1 MSMGLRS
8 PNMGG
13 VARRTSAMAV
23 FLLGFALLSCVA
35 QAASRGHLFR
45 AGARRSDP
53 TKRKVFDVTAFG
65 AKTEDQMNRGS
76 KKPNVVGK
84 LSTGEL
90 PGGGIPGLPGGT
102 VEESYDDGE
111 KIDDPNGLAFIR
123 TWVAACRGN
132 YKGPTKVVIP
142 KGTFLTG
149 PVVFQGPCNS
159 STEPIVVEVQGYVKA
174 STDLSQY
181 SSPEWFSFELVD
193 GLIVTGDGT
202 FDGQGTWTTSG
213 SKDSDK
219 AAQAP
224 SSLKFNKVNNSLIER
239 ITSLNS
245 KFFHTHMFGCN
256 NVTMRNVHLTAPG
269 DSPNTDGVYIS
280 ASDHIKVLNSVIA
293 TGGDCVSIG
302 PGAYDVT
309 VKNITCGPGYGISI
323 GSLGKDPDELSVS
336 EIHVSNCTL
345 RNTTYGARIKT
356 SAGKSAGEVTGIVY
370 EDIIMDQVQNPIII
384 DQYYGNTKVVKKIID
399 GNKKMVVPGNKKS
412 VGAGLKKKVG
422 AGLKKKVGAGSKK
435 KVGVGKQMELQG
447 GKKKSVSRNDAAGVP
462 SRPVSKWKISDVHF
476 RNIRGTSAGKV
487 AVSLAC
493 SSVNPCEGVK
503 FTDINLSYKGTSNK
517 KTALKSECF
526 NAQITPKGVQNPPLC
541 R

>member
-1 MSMGLRS
+1 MGLRS

-45 AGARRSDP
+45 AGARRSET

-102 VEESYDDGE
+102 EEESYDDGE

-213 SKDSDK
+213 SKDSNK

-224 SSLKFNKVNNSLIER
+224 SSLKFNKVNNSLIEG

-245 KFFHTHMFGCN
+245 KLFHTHMFGCN
-256 NVTMRNVHLTAPG
+256 NMTMRNVHLTAPG

-280 ASDHIKVLNSVIA
+280 ASNHIKVLNSVIA

-302 PGAYDVT
+302 QGAYDVT

-399 GNKKMVVPGNKKS
+399 GNKKMAVPGNKKS

-435 KVGVGKQMELQG
+435 KELQG
-447 GKKKSVSRNDAAGVP
+447 GKKKSVSRSDGAGVP

-503 FTDINLSYKGTSNK
+503 FTDINLSYKGTSK
-517 KTALKSECF
+517 KNTALKSECF

>member
-1 MSMGLRS
+1 
-8 PNMGG
+8 
-13 VARRTSAMAV
+13 MAV

-45 AGARRSDP
+45 AGARRSET

-102 VEESYDDGE
+102 EEESYDDGE

-213 SKDSDK
+213 SKDSNK

-224 SSLKFNKVNNSLIER
+224 SVSSL
-239 ITSLNS
+239 
-245 KFFHTHMFGCN
+245 
-256 NVTMRNVHLTAPG
+256 A
-269 DSPNTDGVYIS
+269 
-280 ASDHIKVLNSVIA
+280 
-293 TGGDCVSIG
+293 
-302 PGAYDVT
+302 
-309 VKNITCGPGYGISI
+309 
-323 GSLGKDPDELSVS
+323 
-336 EIHVSNCTL
+336 
-345 RNTTYGARIKT
+345 
-356 SAGKSAGEVTGIVY
+356 AGKVTGIVY

-384 DQYYGNTKVVKKIID
+384 DQYGNTKVVKKIID

-422 AGLKKKVGAGSKK
+422 AGSKK
-435 KVGVGKQMELQG
+435 KVGVGKQMEPQG
-447 GKKKSVSRNDAAGVP
+447 GKKKSDGAGVP

-503 FTDINLSYKGTSNK
+503 FTDINLSYKGTSK
-517 KTALKSECF
+517 KNTALKSECF